1 MDGKD
6 FPGRLC
12 NAFKVRVGH
21 WQNDQ
26 KIKRMAEAVAQN
38 APQPSQAPIVFFNAS
53 TRLSG
58 LSLNAGFSL
67 VSAWS
72 LQLQGV
78 PVVHFICKAGLTHCV
93 LGTNRQ
99 DLSKSPPCKEC
110 IRQSK
115 TVYHNANQFWFDYRA
130 DQALQAKLVDLSLG
144 ELSSFVY
151 QGVPLGKLCIAS
163 MRWILRRH
171 NLVDDEITRQ
181 LYKEY
186 ICSGWSVKQQ
196 FEQLL
201 NEHSPQSVVVFNG
214 LQYPEAVARWV
225 AEQRG
230 LTVYSYEVGLR
241 PFSAFF
247 TSGDATAYPMAIPES
262 FELSEAQNQQL
273 NEYLSNR
280 LRGNFSMAGIKFW
293 PEMTKLDDEFE
304 ALSSQFEHVV
314 PIFTNVIFDTSQPH
328 ANVLFTDMFE
338 WLDQVLEVIKQHP
351 TTLFIIRA
359 HPDESRPG
367 KASEESVAEW
377 ALSRNI
383 GAIKNIKFVGPDEF
397 FSSYEMIKR
406 AKFVMIYNST
416 IGLESSI
423 LGVPV
428 LCAGRARFTQL
439 ETVYFPGSRD
449 AYFEQLNRL
458 LNEVKVSFPEIHRTN
473 SRRFLYYQLF
483 RSSLSFEPFLEED
496 HIWQGYVR
504 LREFPH
510 EDLLP
515 ENSKTLHT
523 ISEGLLRNGQ
533 FLLEAD

>member
-6 FPGRLC
+6 LPGRLR
-12 NAFKVRVGH
+12 NAYKVRVRH

-115 TVYHNANQFWFDYRA
+115 AVYHNANQSWFDYQA
-130 DQALQAKLVDLSLG
+130 DQALLEKLVDLNLH
-144 ELSSFVY
+144 ELSQFVY
-151 QGVPLGKLCIAS
+151 QGVPLGRLCIAS

-171 NLVDDEITRQ
+171 NLVDNEVTRQ
-181 LYKEY
+181 LYREY

-196 FEQLL
+196 FEHLL

-241 PFSAFF
+241 PSSAFF

-262 FELSEAQNQQL
+262 FELSKAQNQQL

-280 LRGNFSMAGIKFW
+280 FRGNFSMAGIKFW
-293 PEMTKLDDEFE
+293 PEMAKLDDEFE

-351 TTLFIIRA
+351 KTLFIIRA

-377 ALSRNI
+377 ALSRKI

-449 AYFEQLNRL
+449 AYYEQLNRL
-458 LNEVKVSFPEIHRTN
+458 LNEEKVSFPEIHRTN

-504 LREFPH
+504 LRGFNWV
-510 EDLLP
+510 DLLP

-523 ISEGLLRNGQ
+523 ISEGLLGNGQ
-533 FLLEAD
+533 FLLEAN